1 MKKSI
6 IVALLLFKDFIGSY
20 RQNKKAL
27 FMDMIFLFSQ
37 IPLFLFLI
45 FGISQGD
52 ISSSFIT
59 FLSKYDITKYFIAE
73 WASFILSLG
82 VFWAILLSGRSRIRV
97 ISPAEYNFILS
108 QPIEMRDYIYGKILF
123 ESIFS
128 QFKVIWLLI
137 LYLAI
142 PIILLN
148 LPLWRLPMAYIA
160 AILLFFYIAS
170 ISRIA
175 TIFLFILERKNKK
188 RILQFAS
195 AVFIWISIAISLVE
209 GHPHILFQLPMAP
222 LVYLFINTY
231 ARSMFPYTL
240 YIVIFSIIA
249 ILIVIL
255 LISYLSRLLTAEV
268 VTLLDIASVYRKR
281 AEAMKVK
288 PFDFSK
294 TTSIFSAIFQKM
306 FLDLVRLRIITAYK
320 IAFLIVLPLS
330 VFIRFLDLLKV
341 IAIID
346 IDFLIF
352 VTTLISVMLLVVF
365 SIFIVFMAAD
375 DAKTLW
381 IYRTVN
387 IPQHALAKAIFI
399 RFLIVLFP
407 IPIFISIFS
416 FVVFQSFQI
425 VPLLI
430 VCLFDISIII
440 TIATPVGFILGS
452 KLKASPMSGIF
463 YSEEVRKNPVYQLYM
478 FIVFFINSFLI
489 GGSIPLIIIL
499 SDDIMLL
506 TVFLIISVALI
517 SFGVRIISYVIQKIE
532 IK

>member
-6 IVALLLFKDFIGSY
+6 IVALLLFKDFIGAY
-20 RQNKKAL
+20 RRSQKAL
-27 FMDMIFLFSQ
+27 LMDLIFLFSQ

-73 WASFILSLG
+73 WVSFISSLG

-148 LPLWRLPMAYIA
+148 LPLWRLPIAYIA

-231 ARSMFPYTL
+231 ARSMFPHTL

-320 IAFLIVLPLS
+320 IAFLIV
-330 VFIRFLDLLKV
+330 
-341 IAIID
+341 
-346 IDFLIF
+346 
-352 VTTLISVMLLVVF
+352 
-365 SIFIVFMAAD
+365 
-375 DAKTLW
+375 
-381 IYRTVN
+381 
-387 IPQHALAKAIFI
+387 
-399 RFLIVLFP
+399 
-407 IPIFISIFS
+407 
-416 FVVFQSFQI
+416 
-425 VPLLI
+425 
-430 VCLFDISIII
+430 
-440 TIATPVGFILGS
+440 
-452 KLKASPMSGIF
+452 
-463 YSEEVRKNPVYQLYM
+463 
-478 FIVFFINSFLI
+478 
-489 GGSIPLIIIL
+489 
-499 SDDIMLL
+499 
-506 TVFLIISVALI
+506 
-517 SFGVRIISYVIQKIE
+517 
-532 IK
+532 

>member
-148 LPLWRLPMAYIA
+148 LPLWRLPIAYIA

-231 ARSMFPYTL
+231 ARSMFPHTL
-240 YIVIFSIIA
+240 YIC
-249 ILIVIL
+249 L
-255 LISYLSRLLTAEV
+255 LYTSPSPRDRTRSRMP
-268 VTLLDIASVYRKR
+268 S
-281 AEAMKVK
+281 
-288 PFDFSK
+288 
-294 TTSIFSAIFQKM
+294 SA
-306 FLDLVRLRIITAYK
+306 
-320 IAFLIVLPLS
+320 
-330 VFIRFLDLLKV
+330 
-341 IAIID
+341 
-346 IDFLIF
+346 
-352 VTTLISVMLLVVF
+352 
-365 SIFIVFMAAD
+365 
-375 DAKTLW
+375 
-381 IYRTVN
+381 
-387 IPQHALAKAIFI
+387 
-399 RFLIVLFP
+399 
-407 IPIFISIFS
+407 
-416 FVVFQSFQI
+416 
-425 VPLLI
+425 
-430 VCLFDISIII
+430 
-440 TIATPVGFILGS
+440 
-452 KLKASPMSGIF
+452 
-463 YSEEVRKNPVYQLYM
+463 
-478 FIVFFINSFLI
+478 
-489 GGSIPLIIIL
+489 
-499 SDDIMLL
+499 
-506 TVFLIISVALI
+506 
-517 SFGVRIISYVIQKIE
+517 
-532 IK
+532 